1 MDLSI
6 SLYPYLS
13 NTMKCTYCNQFARYH
28 PYYYCCFRGCVC
40 RVHVHLNF
48 SCYSYLAPTY
58 QNPTHTSRGNHFPV
72 VPSDALVLAKCKSL
86 NCYSSKH
93 SSKTRPSRRRVS
105 RVLSVSAHSE
115 TSPSHESIDSTQR
128 RPTRPRI
135 GLHSVDSALWWWFC
149 VITIQ
154 CGNNY
159 ISIYLWM

>member
-58 QNPTHTSRGNHFPV
+58 QNPTHTSRRNHFPD

-86 NCYSSKH
+86 NCYSSKYWTIWCAG
-93 SSKTRPSRRRVS
+93 SFCNLLDESFCIKT
-105 RVLSVSAHSE
+105 L
-115 TSPSHESIDSTQR
+115 
-128 RPTRPRI
+128 
-135 GLHSVDSALWWWFC
+135 VDKVTC
-149 VITIQ
+149 
-154 CGNNY
+154 
-159 ISIYLWM
+159 